1 MITLLYVFSLLNQS
15 EAHLFLSRDHN
26 VLHRPG
32 RVVLFHCRR
41 YGSIHLRRWVS
52 FFFFSCLSFLMSI
65 RVHGFLSLKPN
76 FKSLKHW
83 KWFVWHMKN
92 VASFKFH
99 LLIFWFHLQVAFSFN
114 FSSKPYY
121 SWTQNPNLFSFVKIS
136 EVCGRT
142 GGTITR
148 SDIDEEDTYET
159 REIEAWK
166 KVNMTIES
174 RAVEN
179 M

>member
-1 MITLLYVFSLLNQS
+1 MPSLSWINLKPISFSLATTMFCTVQAALCCS
-15 EAHLFLSRDHN
+15 IVAVMVLSIS
-26 VLHRPG
+26 V
-32 RVVLFHCRR
+32 
-41 YGSIHLRRWVS
+41 VS
-52 FFFFSCLSFLMSI
+52 FFLSFLLSLISHMSI

-83 KWFVWHMKN
+83 KWFGLLMKN
-92 VASFKFH
+92 VVSFKFH

-136 EVCGRT
+136 EVCGCS

-148 SDIDEEDTYET
+148 SDVDEQ
-159 REIEAWK
+159 
-166 KVNMTIES
+166 VCGCSGGTIHLL
-174 RAVEN
+174 
-179 M
+179 